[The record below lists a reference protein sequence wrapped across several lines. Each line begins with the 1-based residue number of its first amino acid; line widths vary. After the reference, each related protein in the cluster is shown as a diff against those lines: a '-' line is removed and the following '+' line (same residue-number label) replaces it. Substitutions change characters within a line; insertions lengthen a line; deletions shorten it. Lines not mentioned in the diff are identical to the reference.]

1 MSNTNEERNND
12 SFIMLPTVDFCF
24 KELMRNP
31 KVRKGF
37 IAAVLGKDPG
47 TIRRT
52 TLIPTELRKESAE
65 DKLGILD
72 VLIEL
77 EDGTNM
83 NMEMQVTY
91 FEYWTN
97 RVLYYLSK
105 IYTGQVKT
113 GDPYDTVKKSEAKR
127 S

>member
-97 RVLYYLSK
+97 RVLY
-105 IYTGQVKT
+105 
-113 GDPYDTVKKSEAKR
+113 
-127 S
+127 